1 MGLVRRRCNNNIAM
15 SWQVD
20 DRLCPKTAIDGNQS
34 FEADV
39 RMLEY
44 PVMVTRFA
52 GMEEQ
57 FQRGVNGLIVE
68 QDGDSLRD
76 GLSSVIR
83 DVRARR
89 AQGGYP
95 QELLDDDAK
104 MDLLMEL
111 ISGASAQPTTDIR

>member
-1 MGLVRRRCNNNIAM
+1 M

-34 FEADV
+34 FEADD
-39 RMLEY
+39 RMLEC
-44 PVMVTRFA
+44 PVIVTRFA

-57 FQRGVNGLIVE
+57 FQGGVNGLIVE